1 VDIRLRGREIDFV
14 VAAPEAGPDDI
25 EQHSPAV
32 DLDDTST
39 SRTTLRLPD
48 ALKSRVDEAAAS
60 DGMSVNTWLVRAV
73 AAALQ
78 PKQRRAA
85 QRTVRTGDNFAGW
98 AR

>member
-1 VDIRLRGREIDFV
+1 M
-14 VAAPEAGPDDI
+14 AAPVSEPEDDEQTPPSI
-25 EQHSPAV
+25 E
-32 DLDDTST
+32 LDDTST

-73 AAALQ
+73 ATALQ